1 MRRLNFSSSSIVVMT
16 RTEKPDNSQVDCF
29 RATGNSVHFRRRIEP
44 FTSSLVMPD
53 QERLL
58 LRNQKTKREGLSCK
72 HPRKNS
78 FSYKFVLFALVRS
91 FLNSCVFLIFFL
103 FLFFTIF
110 LKFSWWKPFPWIRE
124 IWFWLVKN

>member
-1 MRRLNFSSSSIVVMT
+1 MRQLNFSSSSIVVMT

-53 QERLL
+53 QERAICSTRLL

-110 LKFSWWKPFPWIRE
+110 FLIFLMKTVSLDPRE
-124 IWFWLVKN
+124 I